1 MVHCLL
7 LSEQKTLTVHKAM
20 QGRYESKLE
29 SGKNGFEAILSCVE
43 FQPGPYK
50 TGLPKY
56 LENITAHLWPK
67 LWTHLAIL

>member
-1 MVHCLL
+1 
-7 LSEQKTLTVHKAM
+7 M